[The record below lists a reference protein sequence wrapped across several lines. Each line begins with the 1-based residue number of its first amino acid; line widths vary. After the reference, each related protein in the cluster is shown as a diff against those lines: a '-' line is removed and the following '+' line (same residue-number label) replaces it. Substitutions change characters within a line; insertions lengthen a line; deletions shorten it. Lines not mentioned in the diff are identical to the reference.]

1 MSFWAKLFSKEKT
14 NKEVVIAVA
23 ATEGIKLFKSIDDA
37 IIYLSNQDNKKSIEG
52 LEKLK
57 KRISGDNN
65 VRAVKITEENEIVE
79 YDNLKDLKKFK
90 DK

>member
-52 LEKLK
+52 LEKLRE
-57 KRISGDNN
+57 RIEGQNK
-65 VRAVKITEENEIVE
+65 VKAIRITEDNEIIE
-79 YDNLKDLKKFK
+79 YENLKDLKNNIS
-90 DK
+90 